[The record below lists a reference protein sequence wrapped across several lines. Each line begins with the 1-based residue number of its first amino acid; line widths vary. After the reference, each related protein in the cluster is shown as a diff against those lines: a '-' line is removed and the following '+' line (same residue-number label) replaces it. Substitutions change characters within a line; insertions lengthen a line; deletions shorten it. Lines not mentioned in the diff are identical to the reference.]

1 MIDVKT
7 IIKPK
12 GAANGAAPTGAAP
25 AGRAVR
31 TADEALHAAHADRAG
46 KAGRADSAAYADKA
60 GDAQTARWAA
70 VADAVGDAVRDEF
83 LSSKADDAAEGVIT
97 FLKGLLLGDGTRG
110 IDADGNA
117 TLGGVTAEAAD
128 IARAAIRRMT
138 SDVAFERLGTFARGL
153 VAAMI
158 ESPGYEAG
166 SRGFGLHKTEGG
178 RYRL

>member
-12 GAANGAAPTGAAP
+12 GAATGAAPTGAAQ
-25 AGRAVR
+25 AGRA
-31 TADEALHAAHADRAG
+31 ALAAGEALYAVRADHAGH
-46 KAGRADSAAYADKA
+46 AGRADSAA
-60 GDAQTARWAA
+60 
-70 VADAVGDAVRDEF
+70 VADSVTDAVRGEF

-138 SDVAFERLGTFARGL
+138 SDVAFERLATFARGL
-153 VAAMI
+153 VATMI

-166 SRGFGLHKTEGG
+166 QEASGCTRPRAAATAW
-178 RYRL
+178 R